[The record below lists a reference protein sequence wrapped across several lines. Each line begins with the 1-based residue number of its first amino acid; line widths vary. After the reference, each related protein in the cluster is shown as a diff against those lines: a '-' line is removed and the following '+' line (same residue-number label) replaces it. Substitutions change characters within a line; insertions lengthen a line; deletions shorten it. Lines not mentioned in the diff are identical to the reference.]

1 MTTTLSLLTLTGE
14 RTVPDVAD
22 ERYWFERH
30 IVAYRLAAAKAPG
43 LTVLDAGCGE
53 GYGAAALAAA
63 GAARVVAVDVDPQV
77 APHVARRYP
86 QVEAVEAEL
95 SDLPLPDDSFDL
107 VVSLQVIE
115 HVWDV
120 EAFLASLC
128 RVLRPGGELVVST
141 PNRLTFTPGSDTPIN
156 PFHVREF
163 TADELRATLT
173 EAGFHVGCLLG
184 VHHGTLLRTADRM
197 LRDAVPHVL
206 AGSPPESWPAGVRRL
221 VHRVDAS
228 WFELRE
234 DALDASLDLIALC
247 RLPRPEAPG
256 VDVPDA
262 HDRRPSEAP
271 SG

>member
-1 MTTTLSLLTLTGE
+1 MTTTLPLLTVTGE

-30 IVAYRLAAAKAPG
+30 VVAYRLAAAKAPG
-43 LTVLDAGCGE
+43 LAVLDAGCGE

-77 APHVARRYP
+77 VAHVARRYP

-95 SDLPLPDDSFDL
+95 SDLPLPDDSVDL

-120 EAFLASLC
+120 EAFLASLR

-141 PNRLTFTPGSDTPIN
+141 PNRLTFTPSDTPVN
-156 PFHVREF
+156 PFHAREF
-163 TADELRATLT
+163 TADELRAALT

-228 WFELRE
+228 WFELRD

-247 RLPRPEAPG
+247 RLPRPDATG
-256 VDVPDA
+256 VDIAGVSS
-262 HDRRPSEAP
+262 RPASTAP
-271 SG
+271 T